1 MSGPRKGRT
10 HRRTAAIRD
19 IAAAIGHARSTGSF
33 DGVHPNTISYAA
45 RQGYARPNPEGTGW
59 VLTDEGRA
67 YRPQRG

>member
-1 MSGPRKGRT
+1 MSARKGRT

-19 IAAAIGHARSTGSF
+19 IREALSHARETGSF
-33 DGVHPNTISYAA
+33 AGVHPNTISYAA
-45 RQGYARPNPEGTGW
+45 RKGYARPNEEGTDW